1 MAFDIST
8 INTYVDENSFE
19 LISKAVLETPLA
31 DYFNVRVGLKAGS
44 NKIPIMNG
52 DFFVQDGGSCGYTT
66 SGDTTIT
73 QVDLNL
79 KAAKVNQSYCPETLR
94 TTFLSQSLAA
104 GQFAGNESIPVE
116 QLMAE
121 YFVKK
126 LNNFNENFLVNGDGS
141 YSGLTQIIT
150 EGNGATK
157 YTGDTATWVLS
168 GAVATAQNMYANLSD
183 TAAMMDDLILICSP
197 QQYRLLQ
204 LAITQENYYHIAPG
218 GDIFVPGTNVRVVA
232 SLGCTNAQ
240 KFLGSTSTLFLGTDL
255 SSDYEQF
262 KLFYS
267 EDNDEMRSIMKWAI
281 GVAVSQ
287 PELWV
292 YMA

>member
-1 MAFDIST
+1 MAFDIT
-8 INTYVDENSFE
+8 AINSYVDENSFE

-31 DYFNVRVGLKAGS
+31 DFFNVRVGLKAGS
-44 NKIPIMNG
+44 NKIPIMDG
-52 DFFVQDGGSCGYTT
+52 DFYVADGGSCGYTT

-94 TTFLSQSLAA
+94 QTFLSQSLAA

-116 QLMAE
+116 QLMAD

-126 LNNFNENFLVNGDGS
+126 LNNYNENFLINGDGS
-141 YSGLTQIIT
+141 YSGITSYIT
-150 EGNGATK
+150 EANGATK
-157 YTGDTATWVLS
+157 YTGNTATWVLS
-168 GAVATAQNMYANLSD
+168 GAVETAQAMYAALPD
-183 TAAMMDDLILICSP
+183 VTAMMDDLILICSP
-197 QQYRLLQ
+197 SQYRLLQ
-204 LAITQENYYHIAPG
+204 LAITQENYYHIPPG
-218 GDIFVPGTNVRVVA
+218 GDIFVPGTEVRVIK
-232 SLGCTNAQ
+232 SLGADNSQ
-240 KFLGSTSTLFLGTDL
+240 KFMGSTSTLFLGTDL

-292 YMA
+292 YMT

>member
-1 MAFDIST
+1 MAFNITDIT
-8 INTYVDENSFE
+8 GYVDENSFD

-31 DYFNVRVGLKAGS
+31 DYFNIRVGLKAGD

-73 QVDLNL
+73 QIDLNL

-126 LNNFNENFLVNGDGS
+126 LNNYNENFLINGDGA
-141 YSGLTQIIT
+141 YNGLTDIIT
-150 EGNGATK
+150 VANGATQVTGQT
-157 YTGDTATWVLS
+157 YTVAN
-168 GAVATAQNMYANLSD
+168 AVSKAQDLYSQLPDEVM
-183 TAAMMDDLILICSP
+183 MMDDLILILSP
-197 QQYRLLQ
+197 QQYRVMQ

-218 GDIFVPGTNVRVVA
+218 GELFVPGTSVRIVP

-240 KFLGSTSTLFLGTDL
+240 KFMGSTSTLYLGTDL
-255 SSDYEQF
+255 SSDFEQF
-262 KLFYS
+262 RVFYS
-267 EDNDEMRSIMKWAI
+267 ADNDEVRSLMKWAI
-281 GVAVSQ
+281 GVAVTQ

-292 YMA
+292 FGVA

>member
-31 DYFNVRVGLKAGS
+31 DFFNVRVGLKAGS
-44 NKIPIMNG
+44 NKVPIMNG

-73 QVDLNL
+73 QIDLNL

-126 LNNFNENFLVNGDGS
+126 LNNYNENFLVNGDGS
-141 YSGLTQIIT
+141 YSGLTDIIT
-150 EGNGATK
+150 TANGATQL
-157 YTGDTATWVLS
+157 TGGTWTVS
-168 GAVATAQNMYANLSD
+168 NAIDNAQAMYAQLPD
-183 TAAMMDDLILICSP
+183 EVMMMDDLILVLSP
-197 QQYRLLQ
+197 QQYRVMQ

-218 GDIFVPGTNVRVVA
+218 GELVVPGTSVKIIG
-232 SLGCTNAQ
+232 SLGCSNAQ
-240 KFLGSTSTLFLGTDL
+240 KFMGSTSTLYLGTDL
-255 SSDYEQF
+255 QSDFEQF
-262 KLFYS
+262 RVFYAAS
-267 EDNDEMRSIMKWAI
+267 DDEVRSIMKWAI
-281 GVAVSQ
+281 GVAVTQ

-292 YMA
+292 YAVA

>member
-1 MAFDIST
+1 MGFNIADIT
-8 INTYVDENSFE
+8 GYVDENSFE

-31 DYFNVRVGLKAGS
+31 DQFNVRVGLKAGS

-73 QVDLNL
+73 QVDMNL

-126 LNNFNENFLVNGDGS
+126 LNNFNENFLINGDGT

-150 EGNGATK
+150 SGNGATL
-157 YTGDTATWVLS
+157 TPASACTWTVAN
-168 GAVATAQNMYANLSD
+168 AVGFAQDMYSNLPD
-183 TAAMMDDLILICSP
+183 EVMMMDDLILILSP
-197 QQYRLLQ
+197 QQYRVMQ
-204 LAITQENYYHIAPG
+204 LAITQENYYHIPPG
-218 GDIFVPGTNVRVVA
+218 GEIVVPGTSVRIIP
-232 SLGCTNAQ
+232 SLGCTNSQ
-240 KFLGSTSTLFLGTDL
+240 KFMGSTSTLYLGTDL
-255 SSDYEQF
+255 QSDFEQF
-262 KLFYS
+262 RIFFS
-267 EDNDEMRSIMKWAI
+267 PDNDEVRSLMKWTI
-281 GVAVSQ
+281 GVAVTQ

-292 YMA
+292 YCA

>member
-1 MAFDIST
+1 MAFNITDIT
-8 INTYVDENSFE
+8 GYVDENSFE

-31 DYFNVRVGLKAGS
+31 DSFNVRVGLKAGS

-73 QVDLNL
+73 QVDMNL

-94 TTFLSQSLAA
+94 QTFLSQSLAA

-126 LNNFNENFLVNGDGS
+126 LNNYNENFLVNGDGS

-150 EGNGATK
+150 EANGATK
-157 YTGDTATWVLS
+157 VTGTTWTVS
-168 GAVATAQNMYANLSD
+168 DAVAGAQALYSELPDAVM
-183 TAAMMDDLILICSP
+183 MMDDLILILSP
-197 QQYRLLQ
+197 QQYRVMQ

-218 GDIFVPGTNVRVVA
+218 GELVVPGTSVKIIP

-240 KFLGSTSTLFLGTDL
+240 KFMGSTSTLYLGTDL
-255 SSDYEQF
+255 SSDFEQF
-262 KLFYS
+262 RVFYS
-267 EDNDEMRSIMKWAI
+267 DADDEVRSIMKWAI
-281 GVAVSQ
+281 GVAVTQ

-292 YMA
+292 YGVA

>member
-1 MAFDIST
+1 MAFNITDIT
-8 INTYVDENSFE
+8 GYVDENSFE

-31 DYFNVRVGLKAGS
+31 DQFNVRVGLKAGS

-52 DFFVQDGGSCGYTT
+52 DFFVQNGGSCGYTT

-73 QVDLNL
+73 QVDMNL

-104 GQFAGNESIPVE
+104 GQFAGNESVPVE

-126 LNNFNENFLVNGDGS
+126 LNNYNENYIVNGDGS

-150 EGNGATK
+150 DTNGATK
-157 YTGDTATWVLS
+157 VTGTTWTTAN
-168 GAVATAQNMYANLSD
+168 AVAGAQSLYSQLPDEVM
-183 TAAMMDDLILICSP
+183 MMDDLILILSP
-197 QQYRLLQ
+197 QQYRVMQ
-204 LAITQENYYHIAPG
+204 LAITQENYYHIPPG
-218 GDIFVPGTNVRVVA
+218 GELVVPGTSVKIIP
-232 SLGCTNAQ
+232 SLGATNAQ
-240 KFLGSTSTLFLGTDL
+240 KFMGSTSTLFLGTDL
-255 SSDYEQF
+255 QSDFEQF
-262 KLFYS
+262 RIFFAPS
-267 EDNDEMRSIMKWAI
+267 DDEVRSIMKWAI

-292 YMA
+292 YGVA

>member
-1 MAFDIST
+1 MGFNITDIT
-8 INTYVDENSFE
+8 GYVDENSFE

-31 DYFNVRVGLKAGS
+31 DQFNVRVGLKAGS

-52 DFFVQDGGSCGYTT
+52 DFYVQDGGSCGYTT

-73 QVDLNL
+73 QVDMNL

-94 TTFLSQSLAA
+94 QTFLSQSLAA

-126 LNNFNENFLVNGDGS
+126 LNNFNENFLINGDGS

-150 EGNGATK
+150 EANGATK
-157 YTGDTATWVLS
+157 VTGATWTVS
-168 GAVATAQNMYANLSD
+168 TAVAGAQALYAELPD
-183 TAAMMDDLILICSP
+183 EVMMMDDLILILSP
-197 QQYRLLQ
+197 QQYRVMQ

-218 GDIFVPGTNVRVVA
+218 GELVVPGTSVRIIP
-232 SLGCTNAQ
+232 SLGCSNAQ
-240 KFLGSTSTLFLGTDL
+240 KFMGSTSTLYLGTDL
-255 SSDYEQF
+255 SSDFEQF
-262 KLFYS
+262 RVFYS
-267 EDNDEMRSIMKWAI
+267 DADDEVRSIMKWAI
-281 GVAVSQ
+281 GVAVTQ

-292 YMA
+292 YGVA

>member
-1 MAFDIST
+1 MSFDIGAISG
-8 INTYVDENSFE
+8 YVEQNSFE

-31 DYFNVRVGLKAGS
+31 DYFNVRVGLKAGL
-44 NKIPIMNG
+44 NKIPVMDG
-52 DFFVQDGGSCGYTT
+52 DFNVQDGGSCGYTS

-94 TTFLSQSLAA
+94 QTFLSQSLAA
-104 GQFAGNESIPVE
+104 GQFAGNESVPVE

-126 LNNFNENFLVNGDGS
+126 LNNYNENFLVNGDGS
-141 YSGLTQIIT
+141 FNGLVSIIT
-150 EGNGATK
+150 AGNGATL
-157 YTGDTATWVLS
+157 YTGNTATWVLS
-168 GAVATAQNMYANLSD
+168 GAVETAQNMYAALPD
-183 TAAMMDDLILICSP
+183 TTAMMDDLILICSP
-197 QQYRLLQ
+197 QQYRILQ

-218 GDIFVPGTNVRVVA
+218 GDIFIPGTNVRVVK
-232 SLGCTNAQ
+232 SLGCDNSQ

-255 SSDYEQF
+255 SADFETF
-262 KLFYS
+262 KLFYVES
-267 EDNDEMRSIMKWAI
+267 EDEVRSIMKWSI

-292 YMA
+292 YMT

>member
-1 MAFDIST
+1 MAFNITDIT
-8 INTYVDENSFE
+8 GYVDENSFD

-31 DYFNVRVGLKAGS
+31 DYFNIRVGLKAGD

-73 QVDLNL
+73 QIDLNL

-126 LNNFNENFLVNGDGS
+126 LNNYNENFLINGDGA
-141 YSGLTQIIT
+141 YNGLTDIIT
-150 EGNGATK
+150 VANGATQVTGQT
-157 YTGDTATWVLS
+157 YTVAN
-168 GAVATAQNMYANLSD
+168 AVSKAHELYSLLPDEVM
-183 TAAMMDDLILICSP
+183 MMDDLILILSP
-197 QQYRLLQ
+197 QQYRVMQ

-218 GDIFVPGTNVRVVA
+218 GELFVPGTSVRIVP

-240 KFLGSTSTLFLGTDL
+240 KFMGSTSTLYLGTDL
-255 SSDYEQF
+255 QGDFEQF
-262 KLFYS
+262 RVFYS
-267 EDNDEMRSIMKWAI
+267 ADNDEVRSVQKWAI
-281 GVAVSQ
+281 GVAVTQ

-292 YMA
+292 FGVA

>member
-1 MAFDIST
+1 MSFDIGAISG
-8 INTYVDENSFE
+8 YASENSFE

-31 DYFNVRVGLKAGS
+31 DYFNVRVGLKAGA
-44 NKIPIMNG
+44 NKIPIMDG
-52 DFFVQDGGSCGYTT
+52 DFNVQDGGACGYTP

-79 KAAKVNQSYCPETLR
+79 KAAKVNQDYCPEVLR
-94 TTFLSQSLAA
+94 QTFLSQSLAA

-121 YFVKK
+121 YFIKK
-126 LNNFNENFLVNGDGS
+126 LNNYNENFLINGDGT
-141 YSGLTQIIT
+141 YEGLTQHIT
-150 EGNGATK
+150 AGNGSTL
-157 YTGDTATWVLS
+157 YTGHTATWVLS
-168 GAVATAQNMYANLSD
+168 GAVETAQAMYENLPD

-197 QQYRLLQ
+197 QQYRVLQ

-218 GDIFVPGTNVRVVA
+218 EPIFVPGTQVRVIA
-232 SLGCTNAQ
+232 SLGCDNSQ

-255 SSDYEQF
+255 SSDFEQF
-262 KLFYS
+262 RVFYDEN
-267 EDNDEMRSIMKWAI
+267 EDTMRSIMKWAI
-281 GVAVSQ
+281 GTAVSQ

-292 YMA
+292 YMT

>member
-1 MAFDIST
+1 MGFDIST

-31 DYFNVRVGLKAGS
+31 DFFNVRVGLKAGS
-44 NKIPIMNG
+44 NKVPIMNG

-73 QVDLNL
+73 QIDLNL

-126 LNNFNENFLVNGDGS
+126 LNNYNENFLINGDGS
-141 YSGLTQIIT
+141 YSGLTQLIVDT
-150 EGNGATK
+150 NGSTK
-157 YTGDTATWVLS
+157 LTGGTWTVS
-168 GAVATAQNMYANLSD
+168 NAIDNAQAMYAELPD
-183 TAAMMDDLILICSP
+183 EVMMMDDLILVLSP
-197 QQYRLLQ
+197 QQYRVMQ

-218 GDIFVPGTNVRVVA
+218 GELVVPGTSVRIIP
-232 SLGCTNAQ
+232 SLGCSNAQ
-240 KFLGSTSTLFLGTDL
+240 KFMGSTSTLYLGTDL
-255 SSDYEQF
+255 QSDFEQFRVFYASSD
-262 KLFYS
+262 
-267 EDNDEMRSIMKWAI
+267 DEIRSIMKWAI
-281 GVAVSQ
+281 GVAVTQ

-292 YMA
+292 YAVA

>member
-1 MAFDIST
+1 MSFDISA
-8 INTYVDENSFE
+8 ISGYVEQNSFE

-31 DYFNVRVGLKAGS
+31 DYFNVRVGLKAGL
-44 NKIPIMNG
+44 NKIPVMDG
-52 DFFVQDGGSCGYTT
+52 DFVVQDGGCQYTP

-79 KAAKVNQSYCPETLR
+79 KHAKVNQSYCPNVLR
-94 TTFLSQSLAA
+94 ETFLSQSLAA

-121 YFVKK
+121 YFIKK
-126 LNNFNENFLVNGDGS
+126 LNNYNESFLIDGDGS
-141 YSGLTQIIT
+141 FNGLVDIIT
-150 EGNGATK
+150 EANGATK

-168 GAVATAQNMYANLSD
+168 GAVETAQNMYANLPD

-218 GDIFVPGTNVRVVA
+218 GEIYIPGTNVKVVQ
-232 SLGCTNAQ
+232 SLGCDNSE

-255 SSDYEQF
+255 SSDFETF
-262 KLFYS
+262 KIWYS
-267 EDNDEMRSIMKWAI
+267 QDNDEVRTMMKWAI

-292 YMA
+292 FMT

>member
-1 MAFDIST
+1 MSFDIGAISG
-8 INTYVDENSFE
+8 YVEQNSFE

-31 DYFNVRVGLKAGS
+31 DYFNVRVGLKAGL

-52 DFFVQDGGSCGYTT
+52 DFFVQDGGSCSYTS

-79 KAAKVNQSYCPETLR
+79 KAAKVNQSYCPTTLR
-94 TTFLSQSLAA
+94 ETFLSQSLAA
-104 GQFAGNESIPVE
+104 GAYAGNESVPVE

-126 LNNFNENFLVNGDGS
+126 LNNYNENFLINGDGS
-141 YSGLTQIIT
+141 YNGLENIIT
-150 EGNGATK
+150 AANGATL
-157 YTGDTATWVLS
+157 YTGSTATWVLS
-168 GAVATAQNMYANLSD
+168 GAVATAQAMYAALPD

-197 QQYRLLQ
+197 QQYRILQ

-218 GDIFVPGTNVRVVA
+218 GEIFIPGTNVKVVA
-232 SLGCTNAQ
+232 SLGCDNSE

-255 SSDYEQF
+255 SSDFEQF
-262 KLFYS
+262 RIWYS
-267 EDNDEMRSIMKWAI
+267 RDNDDVRTSMKWAI

-287 PELWV
+287 PDLWV
-292 YMA
+292 YMT

>member
-1 MAFDIST
+1 MAFNISDIT
-8 INTYVDENSFE
+8 GYVDENSFE

-31 DYFNVRVGLKAGS
+31 DQFNVRVGLKAGN

-52 DFFVQDGGSCGYTT
+52 DFYVADGGSCGYTT

-94 TTFLSQSLAA
+94 QTFLSQSLAA

-126 LNNFNENFLVNGDGS
+126 LNNYNENFLINGDGS
-141 YSGLTQIIT
+141 YSGLTNILT
-150 EGNGATK
+150 VANGATQVTGQT
-157 YTGDTATWVLS
+157 YTTSD
-168 GAVATAQNMYANLSD
+168 AVEKAQALYSELPDEVM
-183 TAAMMDDLILICSP
+183 MMDDLILVLSP
-197 QQYRLLQ
+197 QQYRIMQ

-218 GDIFVPGTNVRVVA
+218 GELVVPGTSVKIIP

-240 KFLGSTSTLFLGTDL
+240 KFMGSTSTLFLGTDL
-255 SSDYEQF
+255 QSDFEQF
-262 KLFYS
+262 RVFYS
-267 EDNDEMRSIMKWAI
+267 DADDEVRSIMKWAI

-292 YMA
+292 IGVA

>member
-1 MAFDIST
+1 MGFDIST

-31 DYFNVRVGLKAGS
+31 DYFNVRVGLQAGS

-73 QVDLNL
+73 QIDLNL
-79 KAAKVNQSYCPETLR
+79 KQAKVNQSYCPETLR

-126 LNNFNENFLVNGDGS
+126 LNNFNENYLINGDGS

-150 EGNGATK
+150 TANGAVLTPASAC
-157 YTGDTATWVLS
+157 TWTVSTAV
-168 GAVATAQNMYANLSD
+168 GFAQDMYSNLPD
-183 TAAMMDDLILICSP
+183 EVMMMDDLILILSP
-197 QQYRLLQ
+197 QQYRVMQ

-218 GDIFVPGTNVRVVA
+218 EPIVVPGTSVRVIP
-232 SLGCTNAQ
+232 SLGCTNSQ
-240 KFLGSTSTLFLGTDL
+240 KFMGSTSTLYMGTDL
-255 SSDYEQF
+255 TSDFEQF
-262 KLFYS
+262 RVFYS
-267 EDNDEMRSIMKWAI
+267 ADNDEVRSLMKWAI
-281 GVAVSQ
+281 GVAVTQ

-292 YMA
+292 YCA

>member
-1 MAFDIST
+1 MGFNIADIT
-8 INTYVDENSFE
+8 GYVDENSFE

-31 DYFNVRVGLKAGS
+31 DQFNVRVGLKAGS

-73 QVDLNL
+73 QVDMNL

-126 LNNFNENFLVNGDGS
+126 LNNFNENFLINGDGS

-150 EGNGATK
+150 TANGAVLTP
-157 YTGDTATWVLS
+157 ASACTWT
-168 GAVATAQNMYANLSD
+168 VATAVGFAQDMYSNLPD
-183 TAAMMDDLILICSP
+183 EVMMMDDLILILSP
-197 QQYRLLQ
+197 QQYRVMQ

-218 GDIFVPGTNVRVVA
+218 GELVVPGTSVRIIP
-232 SLGCTNAQ
+232 SLGCTNSQ
-240 KFLGSTSTLFLGTDL
+240 KFMGSTSTLYLGTDL
-255 SSDYEQF
+255 QSDFEQF
-262 KLFYS
+262 RVFYS
-267 EDNDEMRSIMKWAI
+267 DSDDEVRSIMKWAI
-281 GVAVSQ
+281 GVAVTQ

-292 YMA
+292 YCA

>member
-1 MAFDIST
+1 MSFDIGAISG
-8 INTYVDENSFE
+8 YVEQNSFE

-31 DYFNVRVGLKAGS
+31 DYFNVRVGLKAGL
-44 NKIPIMNG
+44 NKIPVMDG
-52 DFFVQDGGSCGYTT
+52 DFNVQDGGSCGYTS

-94 TTFLSQSLAA
+94 QTFLSQSLAA
-104 GQFAGNESIPVE
+104 GQFAGNESVPVE

-126 LNNFNENFLVNGDGS
+126 LNNYNENYLINGDGS
-141 YSGLTQIIT
+141 FNGLVDIIT
-150 EGNGATK
+150 EANSATK

-168 GAVATAQNMYANLSD
+168 GAVETAQNMYAALPD
-183 TAAMMDDLILICSP
+183 TTAMMDDLILICSP
-197 QQYRLLQ
+197 QQYRILQ

-218 GDIFVPGTNVRVVA
+218 GDIFIPGTNVRVVK
-232 SLGCTNAQ
+232 SLGCDNSQ

-255 SSDYEQF
+255 SADFETF
-262 KLFYS
+262 KLFYVES
-267 EDNDEMRSIMKWAI
+267 EDEVRSIMKWSI

-292 YMA
+292 FMT

>member
-1 MAFDIST
+1 MAFDIGAISG
-8 INTYVDENSFE
+8 YASENSFE

-31 DYFNVRVGLKAGS
+31 DYFNVRVGLKAGA
-44 NKIPIMNG
+44 NKIPIMDG
-52 DFFVQDGGSCGYTT
+52 DFNVQDGGACGYTS

-79 KAAKVNQSYCPETLR
+79 KAAKVNQDYCPEVLR
-94 TTFLSQSLAA
+94 QTFLSQSLAA

-121 YFVKK
+121 YFIKK
-126 LNNFNENFLVNGDGS
+126 LNNYNENFLINGDGT
-141 YSGLTQIIT
+141 YEGLTQHIT
-150 EGNGATK
+150 AANGSTE
-157 YTGDTATWVLS
+157 YTGSTSEWVLS
-168 GAVATAQNMYANLSD
+168 GAVETAQAMYTALPD

-197 QQYRLLQ
+197 AQYRVLQ
-204 LAITQENYYHIAPG
+204 LAITQENYYHI
-218 GDIFVPGTNVRVVA
+218 VPGEPIFIPGTQVRVVP

-255 SSDYEQF
+255 SSDFEQF
-262 KLFYS
+262 RLFYDEN
-267 EDNDEMRSIMKWAI
+267 EDTMRSIMKWAI
-281 GVAVSQ
+281 GTAVSQ

-292 YMA
+292 FMD

>member
-1 MAFDIST
+1 MGFNITDIT
-8 INTYVDENSFE
+8 GYVDENSFE

-31 DYFNVRVGLKAGS
+31 DQFNVRVGLKAGS

-73 QVDLNL
+73 QVDMNL

-150 EGNGATK
+150 AANGATEV
-157 YTGDTATWVLS
+157 TGGTWTVSTAVD
-168 GAVATAQNMYANLSD
+168 GAQTLYSQLPDEVM
-183 TAAMMDDLILICSP
+183 MMDDLILVLSP
-197 QQYRLLQ
+197 QQYRIMQ

-218 GDIFVPGTNVRVVA
+218 GELVVPGTSVKIIP

-240 KFLGSTSTLFLGTDL
+240 KFMGSTSTLYRYRPSERLRTVQ
-255 SSDYEQF
+255 SI
-262 KLFYS
+262 LF
-267 EDNDEMRSIMKWAI
+267 
-281 GVAVSQ
+281 
-287 PELWV
+287 
-292 YMA
+292 

>member
-1 MAFDIST
+1 MSFDIGAISG
-8 INTYVDENSFE
+8 YVEQNSFE

-31 DYFNVRVGLKAGS
+31 DYFNVRVGLKAGL
-44 NKIPIMNG
+44 NKIPVMDG
-52 DFFVQDGGSCGYTT
+52 DFNVQDGGSCGYTS

-94 TTFLSQSLAA
+94 QTFLSQSLAA
-104 GQFAGNESIPVE
+104 GQFAGNESVPVE

-126 LNNFNENFLVNGDGS
+126 LNNYNENYLINGDGS
-141 YSGLTQIIT
+141 FNGLVDIIT
-150 EGNGATK
+150 AGNGATQ

-168 GAVATAQNMYANLSD
+168 GAVETAQNMYAALPD
-183 TAAMMDDLILICSP
+183 TTAMMDDLILICSP
-197 QQYRLLQ
+197 QQYRILQ

-218 GDIFVPGTNVRVVA
+218 GDIFIPGTNVRVVK
-232 SLGCTNAQ
+232 SLGCDNSQ

-255 SSDYEQF
+255 SADFETF
-262 KLFYS
+262 KLFYVES
-267 EDNDEMRSIMKWAI
+267 EDEVRSIMKWSI

-292 YMA
+292 FMT

>member
-1 MAFDIST
+1 MGFDIGAISG
-8 INTYVDENSFE
+8 YVEQNSFE

-31 DYFNVRVGLKAGS
+31 DYFNVRVGLKAGL
-44 NKIPIMNG
+44 NKIPVMDG
-52 DFFVQDGGSCGYTT
+52 DFNVQDGGSCGYTS

-94 TTFLSQSLAA
+94 QTFLSQSLAA
-104 GQFAGNESIPVE
+104 GQFAGNESVPVE

-126 LNNFNENFLVNGDGS
+126 LNNYNENFLVNGDGS
-141 YSGLTQIIT
+141 YNGLVDIIT
-150 EGNGATK
+150 EANGATK
-157 YTGDTATWVLS
+157 YTGHTATWVLS
-168 GAVATAQNMYANLSD
+168 GAVETAQAMYAELPD
-183 TAAMMDDLILICSP
+183 TTAMMDDLILICSP
-197 QQYRLLQ
+197 QQYRILQ

-218 GDIFVPGTNVRVVA
+218 GDIFIPGTNVRVVK
-232 SLGCTNAQ
+232 SLGCDNSQ

-255 SSDYEQF
+255 SADFETF
-262 KLFYS
+262 KLFYVES
-267 EDNDEMRSIMKWAI
+267 EDEVRSIMKWSI

-292 YMA
+292 FMT

>member
-1 MAFDIST
+1 MGFDIST

-31 DYFNVRVGLKAGS
+31 DYFNVRVGLQAGS

-73 QVDLNL
+73 QIDLNL
-79 KAAKVNQSYCPETLR
+79 KQAKVNQSYCPETLR

-126 LNNFNENFLVNGDGS
+126 LNNFNENYLVNGDGS

-150 EGNGATK
+150 AGNGATL
-157 YTGDTATWVLS
+157 TPSSACTWTVSTAV
-168 GAVATAQNMYANLSD
+168 GFAQDMYSNLPD
-183 TAAMMDDLILICSP
+183 EVMMMDDLILILSP
-197 QQYRLLQ
+197 QQYRVMQ

-218 GDIFVPGTNVRVVA
+218 EPIVVPGTSVRVVP
-232 SLGCTNAQ
+232 SLGCTNSQ
-240 KFLGSTSTLFLGTDL
+240 KFMGSTSTLYLGTDL
-255 SSDYEQF
+255 SSDFEQF
-262 KLFYS
+262 RVFYS
-267 EDNDEMRSIMKWAI
+267 ADNDEVRSLMKWAI
-281 GVAVSQ
+281 GVAVTQ

-292 YMA
+292 YCA

>member
-1 MAFDIST
+1 MSFDIGAISG
-8 INTYVDENSFE
+8 YVEQNSFE

-31 DYFNVRVGLKAGS
+31 DYFNVRVGLKAGL
-44 NKIPIMNG
+44 NKIPVMDG
-52 DFFVQDGGSCGYTT
+52 DFIVQDGGCKYTP

-79 KAAKVNQSYCPETLR
+79 KHAKVNQSYCPNVLR
-94 TTFLSQSLAA
+94 ETFLSQSLAA

-121 YFVKK
+121 YFIKK
-126 LNNFNENFLVNGDGS
+126 LNNYNESFLIDGDGS
-141 YSGLTQIIT
+141 FNGLVDIIT
-150 EGNGATK
+150 EANGATK
-157 YTGDTATWVLS
+157 YTGHTATWVLS
-168 GAVATAQNMYANLSD
+168 GAVETAQAMYAALPD

-218 GDIFVPGTNVRVVA
+218 GEIYIPGTNVKVVQ
-232 SLGCTNAQ
+232 SLGCDNSE

-255 SSDYEQF
+255 SADFETF
-262 KLFYS
+262 KVWY
-267 EDNDEMRSIMKWAI
+267 
-281 GVAVSQ
+281 
-287 PELWV
+287 
-292 YMA
+292 

>member
-1 MAFDIST
+1 MSFDIGAISG
-8 INTYVDENSFE
+8 YVEQNSFE

-31 DYFNVRVGLKAGS
+31 DYFNVRVGLKAGL
-44 NKIPIMNG
+44 NKIPVMDG
-52 DFFVQDGGSCGYTT
+52 DFVVQDGGCQYTP

-79 KAAKVNQSYCPETLR
+79 KHAKVNQSYCPNVLR
-94 TTFLSQSLAA
+94 ETFLSQSLAA

-121 YFVKK
+121 YFIKK
-126 LNNFNENFLVNGDGS
+126 LNNYNESFLIDGDGS
-141 YSGLTQIIT
+141 FNGLVDIIT
-150 EGNGATK
+150 EANGATK
-157 YTGDTATWVLS
+157 YTGDSATWVLS
-168 GAVATAQNMYANLSD
+168 GAVETAQNMYANLPD

-218 GDIFVPGTNVRVVA
+218 GEIYIPGTNVKVVQ
-232 SLGCTNAQ
+232 SLGCDNSE

-255 SSDYEQF
+255 SSDFETF
-262 KLFYS
+262 KIWYS
-267 EDNDEMRSIMKWAI
+267 QDNDEVRTMMKWAI

-292 YMA
+292 FMT

>member
-1 MAFDIST
+1 MAFNITDIT
-8 INTYVDENSFE
+8 GYVDENSFD

-31 DYFNVRVGLKAGS
+31 DYFNIRVGLKAGD

-73 QVDLNL
+73 QIDLNL

-126 LNNFNENFLVNGDGS
+126 LNNYNENFLINGDGA
-141 YSGLTQIIT
+141 YNGLTDIIT
-150 EGNGATK
+150 VANGATQVTGQT
-157 YTGDTATWVLS
+157 YTVAN
-168 GAVATAQNMYANLSD
+168 AVSKAQELYSQLPDEVM
-183 TAAMMDDLILICSP
+183 MMDDLILILSP
-197 QQYRLLQ
+197 QQYRVMQ

-218 GDIFVPGTNVRVVA
+218 GELFVPGTSVRIVP

-240 KFLGSTSTLFLGTDL
+240 KFMGSTSTLYLGTDL
-255 SSDYEQF
+255 SSDFEQF
-262 KLFYS
+262 RVFYS
-267 EDNDEMRSIMKWAI
+267 ADNDEVRSLMKWAI
-281 GVAVSQ
+281 GVAVTQ

-292 YMA
+292 FGVA

>member
-1 MAFDIST
+1 MGFDIST

-31 DYFNVRVGLKAGS
+31 DYFNVRVGLQAGS

-73 QVDLNL
+73 QIDLNL
-79 KAAKVNQSYCPETLR
+79 KQAKVNQSYCPETLR

-126 LNNFNENFLVNGDGS
+126 LNNFNENYLINGDGS

-150 EGNGATK
+150 TANGAVLTP
-157 YTGDTATWVLS
+157 ASACTWT
-168 GAVATAQNMYANLSD
+168 VATAVGFAQDMYSNLPD
-183 TAAMMDDLILICSP
+183 EVMMMDDLILILSP
-197 QQYRLLQ
+197 QQYRVMQ

-218 GDIFVPGTNVRVVA
+218 EPIVVPGTSVRVIP
-232 SLGCTNAQ
+232 SLGCTNSQ
-240 KFLGSTSTLFLGTDL
+240 KFMGSTSTLYMGTDL
-255 SSDYEQF
+255 TSDFEQF
-262 KLFYS
+262 RVFYS
-267 EDNDEMRSIMKWAI
+267 ADNDEVRSLMKWAI
-281 GVAVSQ
+281 GVAVTQ

-292 YMA
+292 YCA

>member
-1 MAFDIST
+1 MAFNITDIT
-8 INTYVDENSFE
+8 GYVDENSFD

-31 DYFNVRVGLKAGS
+31 DYFNIRVGLKAGD

-73 QVDLNL
+73 QIDLNL

-126 LNNFNENFLVNGDGS
+126 LNNYNENFLINGDGA
-141 YSGLTQIIT
+141 YNGLTDIIT
-150 EGNGATK
+150 VANGATQVTGQT
-157 YTGDTATWVLS
+157 YTVS
-168 GAVATAQNMYANLSD
+168 NAVSKAQELYSQLPDEVM
-183 TAAMMDDLILICSP
+183 MMDDLILILSP
-197 QQYRLLQ
+197 QQYRVMQ

-218 GDIFVPGTNVRVVA
+218 GELFVPGTSVRIVP

-240 KFLGSTSTLFLGTDL
+240 KFMGSTSTLYLGTDL
-255 SSDYEQF
+255 SSDFEQF
-262 KLFYS
+262 RVFYS
-267 EDNDEMRSIMKWAI
+267 ADNDEVRSLMKWAI
-281 GVAVSQ
+281 GVAVTQ

-292 YMA
+292 FGVA